1 MSKSKKEVLSLSI
14 DLTKLDHRI
23 DEKGNIVLDTS
34 EPFYVKGKKGG
45 VYLSFTARANDK
57 LKFGNTHIITP
68 NVPKSYYD
76 TMSDEQKKQI
86 PIIGSGKKFEN

>member
-1 MSKSKKEVLSLSI
+1 MSDQKKEVISMSI
-14 DLTKLDHRI
+14 DLTRLHHHI
-23 DEKGNIVLDTS
+23 DDKGNIVLDTS

-57 LKFGNTHIITP
+57 LNFGNTHIITP

-76 TMSDEQKKQI
+76 TMSQEQKDGI